1 MIYTERLTEIGRR
14 KQSLIAASARQR
26 AMLAAELRAWQK
38 PIGMIDRGIAAARF
52 LKAHPALVAA
62 AVVVA
67 GVLGRRGL
75 LRWAGRGV
83 VVWRSWRALQ
93 TVVRSLSA

>member
-1 MIYTERLTEIGRR
+1 MIYTDRLIEVARR
-14 KQSLIAASARQR
+14 KESLIAASARQR

-38 PIGMIDRGIAAARF
+38 PIGMIDRGIAATRF

-62 AVVVA
+62 GVVVA
-67 GVLGRRGL
+67 GVLGRRSL
-75 LRWAGRGV
+75 LRWVGRGV

-93 TVVRSLSA
+93 TVVRRLNA

>member
-1 MIYTERLTEIGRR
+1 MIYTDRLIEVARR
-14 KQSLIAASARQR
+14 KESLIAASARQR

-38 PIGMIDRGIAAARF
+38 PIGMIDRGIAATRF

-62 AVVVA
+62 GVMVA
-67 GVLGRRGL
+67 GVLGRRSL
-75 LRWAGRGV
+75 LRWVGRGV

-93 TVVRSLSA
+93 TVVRRLNA